1 MTAPQTEPQPD
12 TLGGTG
18 RAQVVARTLIQLQ
31 TQRFELEV
39 AQTANG
45 AEDHD
50 PAPGLDGLT
59 YAGRRAELEASERRL
74 CERYAP
80 LMPMVETITGDEG
93 R

>member
-12 TLGGTG
+12 TLGGAG
-18 RAQVVARTLIQLQ
+18 RAQVIAHTLMQLQ
-31 TQRFELEV
+31 RQRFELEV

-50 PAPGLDGLT
+50 SAPGLDGKT

-80 LMPMVETITGDEG
+80 LMTMVEAITGAEG
-93 R
+93 P